1 MKHIQRIRKY
11 KLNPVTKSLIILGL
25 FLCWIFASSFFST
38 EEQTQNAHKDRS
50 LLSLEETKVT
60 EPRQLDEIA
69 NVDPTSETEHVTV
82 LDIVN
87 EPKRNC
93 LQPAIE
99 QFPEPSIDKK
109 ARQKGAVIIHI
120 FIAFYMFIGLAI
132 ICEDYFVPALTR
144 TSDALNV
151 PPDVAGATF
160 MAAGSSAPELA
171 TSVIGVFVAE
181 DDIGVSGVVGSAVF
195 NITLVIAVC
204 ALSATHA
211 ITLNWYSV
219 CRDCFSYLVCIIILI
234 CTIADQTITWP
245 EASFF
250 LVTYVLYCVAMAFNS
265 TLESCAM
272 ALPVP
277 DSWRIAGGDKDLGL
291 DEEGAA
297 KEKEKETHITA
308 DGTTEIKITP
318 QVEEKE
324 FKMEEFKDPLK
335 KPLALDD
342 GRWAVFCWYVM
353 LPLTIVSVFTVP
365 NCRNP
370 KWSKWFALS
379 FLCSVFWICIYS
391 YVMVWMITIIGFTFG
406 IPDTVM
412 GLTFIAAGVSV
423 PDALSG
429 VAVVKEGHGDMAVSN
444 AIGSNVFDILMCL
457 GIPWFL
463 KTVIVKPGSEV
474 KVIHKGILYSTFT
487 LFSTVVFLILASH
500 ANGWKMDR
508 KYGVILLVWYFIVMA
523 FASLYETNLLGNFN
537 PTECDS
543 KY

>member
-1 MKHIQRIRKY
+1 MTSILRLKKY
-11 KLNPVTKSLIILGL
+11 KLNPVSKALVILGL
-25 FLCWIFASSFFST
+25 FTGWVCFSSFFSN
-38 EEQTQNAHKDRS
+38 EVPSERSPKVRS
-50 LLSLEETKVT
+50 LLSLDENEAT
-60 EPRQLDEIA
+60 ESRGLDEIA
-69 NVDPTSETEHVTV
+69 NVEPTTETEVVTV
-82 LDIVN
+82 VDLIN
-87 EPKRNC
+87 SPKINDC
-93 LQPAIE
+93 LAPAIT
-99 QFPEPSIDKK
+99 QFPKPTIDKK
-109 ARQKGAVIIHI
+109 ARQKGAVIVHI
-120 FIAFYMFIGLAI
+120 LVATYMFIGLAI

-144 TSDALNV
+144 TSDALHL

-171 TSVIGVFVAE
+171 TSVIGVFVAK

-219 CRDCFSYLVCIIILI
+219 CRDCFSYLICIIILI
-234 CTIADQTITWP
+234 CTIADQTVTWP
-245 EASFF
+245 EATLF
-250 LVTYVLYCVAMAFNS
+250 LVMYVIYCVAMAFNS
-265 TLESCAM
+265 TFEAWATKS
-272 ALPVP
+272 LPVP
-277 DSWRIAGGDKDLGL
+277 DSWRIAGGDKEMGL
-291 DEEGAA
+291 EGNVPT
-297 KEKEKETHITA
+297 KEMETNIRA
-308 DGTTEIKITP
+308 DGTTEIKLTP
-318 QVEEKE
+318 HVEEKE
-324 FKMEEFKDPLK
+324 FKVEDFKDPLK

-353 LPLTIVSVFTVP
+353 LPLTVISVFTVP
-365 NCRNP
+365 DCRKP
-370 KWSKWFALS
+370 RWSKWFVLS
-379 FLCSVFWICIYS
+379 FLCSVFWICLYS
-391 YVMVWMITIIGFTFG
+391 YIMVWMITVIGFTFG
-406 IPDTVM
+406 VPDTVM

-457 GIPWFL
+457 GIPWFIQ
-463 KTVIVKPGSEV
+463 TAIIKPGSEV

-508 KYGVILLVWYFIVMA
+508 KYGIILLIWYFVVMA

-537 PTECDS
+537 PEECDS
-543 KY
+543 EY